1 MLKISNLWG
10 LEYLKLR
17 YRKISFDSLFF
28 YLFSRSRS
36 LITERFSPEY
46 TLYQKFPMCKH
57 TSRRKMYG
65 SVLMIQLI
73 PIK

>member
-10 LEYLKLR
+10 FEYLKLR
-17 YRKISFDSLFF
+17 YRKISFDSL
-28 YLFSRSRS
+28 LSRSRS
-36 LITERFSPEY
+36 LIAERVSPEY
-46 TLYQKFPMCKH
+46 TIYQTFPICKQ

-65 SVLMIQLI
+65 SELMIQLI